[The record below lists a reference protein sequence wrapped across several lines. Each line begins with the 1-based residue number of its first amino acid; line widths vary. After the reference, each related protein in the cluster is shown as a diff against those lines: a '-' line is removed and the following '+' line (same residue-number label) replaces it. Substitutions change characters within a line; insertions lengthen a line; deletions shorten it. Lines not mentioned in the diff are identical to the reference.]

1 MDEKDRSMLHS
12 RTRATKTWPNV
23 LLGVAIVLSG
33 CEGNDASSDGASPR
47 NSVPS
52 PVVTAG
58 EPEVEREFVATLDPA
73 APSSSRG
80 AELYLAN
87 CAICHGAR
95 GQGGV
100 GPPLADNPNI
110 RVTDYVVAQVLLG
123 GGGMPPFAPRLSD
136 SEIAAVVSFVG
147 VSFGDGAGTVSAEE
161 VGLRRS
167 GLRPGMRLGQAGE
180 AADQADGPDD
190 PSAGGLSAGER
201 VYVRQG
207 CSACHGVEGGG
218 GIGPALAGNARL
230 AEDSYVIG
238 QILSGGGGMPPFAD
252 RLSDEEVAAVA
263 NHERTSWG
271 NDFGTISADE
281 VAGRRP
287 ASEERP

>member
-1 MDEKDRSMLHS
+1 MDEKDRSMSHS

-23 LLGVAIVLSG
+23 LLGVAIVLGG

-47 NSVPS
+47 DPVPS
-52 PVVTAG
+52 PLVTTA
-58 EPEVEREFVATLDPA
+58 EPEVEREFAATLDPV
-73 APSSSRG
+73 APPTARG

-87 CAICHGAR
+87 CAICHGSR

-110 RVTDYVVAQVLLG
+110 QVTDYVIAQVLLG
-123 GGGMPPFAPRLSD
+123 GGGMPPFAPRLSE

-147 VSFGDGAGTVSAEE
+147 GSFGNGAGTVSAEE
-161 VGLRRS
+161 VALRRS
-167 GLRPGMRLGQAGE
+167 GLRPGLRLGRAGE
-180 AADQADGPDD
+180 AADQADGPGD
-190 PSAGGLSAGER
+190 PPAGGLSAGER

-230 AEDSYVIG
+230 ADDEYVIG
-238 QILSGGGGMPPFAD
+238 QILNGGGGMPPFAD
-252 RLSDEEVAAVA
+252 QLSDQEVAAVA
-263 NHERTSWG
+263 SHERTSWG
-271 NDFGTISADE
+271 NDFGTISEDE

-287 ASEERP
+287 ASEARP